1 MQSREYYLGKIEQ
14 EISTAR
20 QSVAAGNEGKAR
32 VCARRAAGWAIQ
44 WFVSRNARPGW
55 RTDAMSQ
62 LGNLQSDESFSNEV
76 HAAAR
81 RLSAR
86 ISDRFEYSPSA
97 DPIEDAITIIN
108 EITEMLDRD
117 ADR

>member
-1 MQSREYYLGKIEQ
+1 MQSREYYLGKIQQ

-20 QSVAAGNEGKAR
+20 ESVDVGNDGKAR

-44 WFVSRNARPGW
+44 WFVSRNARPSW

-62 LGNLQSDESFSNEV
+62 LRHLQSDESFSSNV
-76 HAAAR
+76 RDAAS
-81 RLSAR
+81 RLSTR

-97 DPIEDAITIIN
+97 DPIEDAIIIIN
-108 EITEMLDRD
+108 EITRMLDRD
-117 ADR
+117 AHR

>member
-1 MQSREYYLGKIEQ
+1 MQSREYYLGKIQQ

-20 QSVAAGNEGKAR
+20 ESADAGNEGKAR

-44 WFVSRNARPGW
+44 WFISRNARPDW

-62 LGNLQSDESFSNEV
+62 LRHLQGDESFPNDV
-76 HAAAR
+76 HDAAR

-97 DPIEDAITIIN
+97 DPIDDAIIIIN
-108 EITEMLDRD
+108 EITRILDRD

>member
-1 MQSREYYLGKIEQ
+1 MQSREYYLGKIQQ
-14 EISTAR
+14 EILTAR
-20 QSVAAGNEGKAR
+20 ESADEGNDGKAR

-62 LGNLQSDESFSNEV
+62 LKHLQGDETFPSDVRE
-76 HAAAR
+76 AAR
-81 RLSAR
+81 RLSTR

-97 DPIEDAITIIN
+97 DPIEDAIIIIN
-108 EITEMLDRD
+108 EITKMLDRD